1 MLWKDAVQAV
11 VEERIKQ
18 IELTSGK
25 KQTKIAEDSKFGL
38 RRNFF
43 TRLFNGEIKRLDLD
57 NELEPLASTLGFS
70 SVLELLSL
78 AQEKKT
84 A

>member
-11 VEERIKQ
+11 VEERIKE
-18 IELTSGK
+18 IEQTEGK
-25 KQTKIAEDSKFGL
+25 KQTKIAEESKFGL

-43 TRLFNGEIKRLDLD
+43 TRLFKGEIKRLDLD
-57 NELEPLASTLGFS
+57 TELEPLAQTLGFS
-70 SVLELLSL
+70 SVLELISL